1 MSSPTP
7 PSPTPTPARRR
18 KHDRSEIPVS
28 FLPEGNPPARRAYIC
43 ALLGLIPGLGLVF
56 GPIAIGFATAGLKV
70 AAADEFHRGRGHSK
84 ISRLL
89 GSLEIVSNAAGWAVL
104 LWP

>member
-7 PSPTPTPARRR
+7 PASPTPARRR

-43 ALLGLIPGLGLVF
+43 ALLGLIPGLGLLF
-56 GPIAIGFATAGLKV
+56 GPLAIGFCVAGLRV
-70 AAADEFHRGRGHSK
+70 AAADEFHRGRAHSK
-84 ISRLL
+84 ISRIL
-89 GSLEIVSNAAGWAVL
+89 GVLEIVTNAAGWAVL
-104 LWP
+104 ALT

>member
-1 MSSPTP
+1 MSSPIP
-7 PSPTPTPARRR
+7 PASPTPARRR

-56 GPIAIGFATAGLKV
+56 GPFAIGFSVAGLRV

-89 GSLEIVSNAAGWAVL
+89 GGLEIVSNAVGWAIL
-104 LWP
+104 ILN

>member
-7 PSPTPTPARRR
+7 PAPARRR

-43 ALLGLIPGLGLVF
+43 ALLGLIPGLGLLF
-56 GPIAIGFATAGLKV
+56 GPLAIGFAVAGFRV
-70 AAADEFHRGRGHSK
+70 ANADEFHRGRGHAK

-89 GSLEIVSNAAGWAVL
+89 GILEIVSNTAGWFL
-104 LWP
+104 LARA